1 MLYTHNQKFLPSIQ
15 SDEFLPP
22 VSPWTS
28 LAGIFLV
35 GSVGAG
41 ISLSSWVKYNITVK
55 APASVRPTG
64 EIRLAQPKIEG
75 TIKRIL
81 VKENQ
86 VVKRGDVIAYLD
98 DEYIQIKKSQLQEN
112 IQQGKLQIV
121 QIDAQISSL
130 HNQIAAEHRV
140 IERTVASAQSDLLRN
155 QREYQERQINTLS
168 ELQAAEAN
176 LQKNHADLQ
185 KAQADLDF
193 AKLDRDRYQQLSE
206 IGAIGRRE
214 FEQKKLLV
222 DQTTAIVAAQKK
234 AVDIAQTKVQS
245 AKAAVNPSNA
255 TVEIA
260 QERIAQETARGEA
273 SIALLNKEKQALIQR
288 RVEIQTQLIQAQ
300 KELQQVV
307 NQLQDTVIRATS
319 NGIILKLNLRNP
331 GQVVRA
337 SDAIAEIAPNN
348 TPLVIKAMI
357 PTQDIKNVAVGQQV
371 QLRVEACPY
380 PDYGTLKGV
389 VNAVSPD
396 VIVSKSNSTTSATSS
411 SSTPATSYF
420 EATIQPET
428 FVFGD
433 EKHQCHI
440 QSGMDAKADIISKQ
454 ETALQFMLRKARLIT
469 DL

>member
-1 MLYTHNQKFLPSIQ
+1 MLYTHNQKILPSIQ

-28 LAGIFLV
+28 LAGIFLIS
-35 GSVGAG
+35 SVGAG
-41 ISLSSWVKYNITVK
+41 ISLSSWVKYNVTIK
-55 APASVRPTG
+55 ASASVRPTG

-75 TIKRIL
+75 TVKRIL

-86 VVKRGDVIAYLD
+86 VVKRGEIIAYLE
-98 DEYIQIKKSQLQEN
+98 DEQIQIKKSQLQGN
-112 IQQGKLQIV
+112 IQQLRLQIG
-121 QIDAQISSL
+121 QIDAQIGNL
-130 HNQIAAEHRV
+130 DNQIQAEHRV

-155 QREYQERQINTLS
+155 QRDYQDRQITTLS

-176 LQKNHADLQ
+176 LQKNYADLQ
-185 KAQADLDF
+185 KAEADLNF
-193 AKLDRDRYQQLSE
+193 AKLDRDRYEQLSE

-222 DQTTAIVAAQKK
+222 EQTTAILEAQKK
-234 AVDIAQTKVQS
+234 AVDIAKTKIQS
-245 AKAAVNPSNA
+245 AKAAINPSNA

-273 SIALLNKEKQALIQR
+273 NIALLNKEKQALIQR
-288 RVEIQTQLIQAQ
+288 RVEIQTQSIQLQ

-307 NQLQDTVIRATS
+307 NQLQDTAIRATS
-319 NGIILKLNLRNP
+319 DGIILKLNLRNP

-337 SDAIAEIAPNN
+337 SDAVAEIAPNN

-357 PTQDIKNVAVGQQV
+357 STQDIKNVAVGQEV
-371 QLRVEACPY
+371 QLRVDACPY

-389 VNAVSPD
+389 VHAVSPD
-396 VIVSKSNSTTSATSS
+396 VIVSQNNTGSATTTSPS
-411 SSTPATSYF
+411 PGVSYF
-420 EATIQPET
+420 EATIQPES
-428 FVFGD
+428 FVFGHNN
-433 EKHQCHI
+433 HQCHI

>member
-1 MLYTHNQKFLPSIQ
+1 MLYTHNQKILPSVQ

-22 VSPWTS
+22 VSVWTS
-28 LAGIFLV
+28 LTGIFLV

-41 ISLSSWVKYNITVK
+41 LTLSSWIKYNVTVK

-81 VKENQ
+81 VAENQ
-86 VVKRGDVIAYLD
+86 VVKQGDVIAYLD
-98 DEYIQIKKSQLQEN
+98 DEQIQIKKSQLQEN
-112 IQQGKLQIV
+112 IQQNKLQII
-121 QIDAQISSL
+121 QIDAQIRSL
-130 HNQIAAEHRV
+130 DSQIEAEGRV
-140 IERTVASAQSDLLRN
+140 SQGTVASAQSDLLRN
-155 QREYQERQINTLS
+155 QREYQERQITTLS

-176 LQKNHADLQ
+176 LQKSYADLQ

-193 AKLDRDRYQQLSE
+193 AKLDRDRYQQLSD
-206 IGAIGRRE
+206 IGAVGRRE

-222 DQTTAIVAAQKK
+222 DQTTANLEAVKK
-234 AVDIAQTKVQS
+234 AVDIAKTKVQS
-245 AKAAVNPSNA
+245 AKVAVNPTNA

-260 QERIAQETARGEA
+260 QKRIAQETARGEA
-273 SIALLNKEKQALIQR
+273 NIATLNKEKQALIQR
-288 RVEIQTQLIQAQ
+288 RVEIQTQLIQSQ
-300 KELQQVV
+300 TDLEQVV

-319 NGIILKLNLRNP
+319 DGIILKLNLRNP

-348 TPLVIKAMI
+348 TPVVIKAMI
-357 PTQDIKNVAVGQQV
+357 SPQDIKNVAVGQEV
-371 QLRVEACPY
+371 QLRIDACPY

-389 VNAVSPD
+389 VKAISPD
-396 VIVSKSNSTTSATSS
+396 VITSQNNSNGSVTSS
-411 SSTPATSYF
+411 SQNPAMSYF
-420 EATIQPET
+420 EATIQPES
-428 FVFGD
+428 FVFGHNN
-433 EKHQCHI
+433 HQCHI

>member
-1 MLYTHNQKFLPSIQ
+1 MLYTYNEKILPSVQ

-41 ISLSSWVKYNITVK
+41 LTLSSWIKYNVTVK

-81 VKENQ
+81 VAENE
-86 VVKRGDVIAYLD
+86 VVKHGDVIAYLD
-98 DEYIQIKKSQLQEN
+98 DEQIQIKKSQLQEN
-112 IQQGKLQIV
+112 IQQSKLQIV
-121 QIDAQISSL
+121 QIDAQIRILDS
-130 HNQIAAEHRV
+130 QIQAEQKV
-140 IERTVASAQSDLLRN
+140 IDLTVSAAQSDLLRN
-155 QREYQERQINTLS
+155 KREYQERQITTLS

-176 LQKNHADLQ
+176 LQKSYADLQ
-185 KAQADLDF
+185 KAQADLEF
-193 AKLDRDRYQQLSE
+193 SKLDRDRYQQLSE
-206 IGAIGRRE
+206 IGAVSRRE
-214 FEQKKLLV
+214 FDQRKLQVEQT
-222 DQTTAIVAAQKK
+222 QAILESQKK
-234 AVDIAQTKVQS
+234 AVDIAKTKVQS
-245 AKAAVNPSNA
+245 AKATVNPTNA

-273 SIALLNKEKQALIQR
+273 SIAILNKEKQALIQR
-288 RVEIQTQLIQAQ
+288 RVEIQTQLIQSQ
-300 KELQQVV
+300 KDLQQVV

-319 NGIILKLNLRNP
+319 DGIILKLNLRNP

-348 TPLVIKAMI
+348 TPVVIKAI
-357 PTQDIKNVAVGQQV
+357 ISTQDIKTVAVGQQV
-371 QLRVEACPY
+371 QLRVDACPY

-389 VNAVSPD
+389 VKAVSPD
-396 VIVSKSNSTTSATSS
+396 VITSQSNSTGSVTATSK
-411 SSTPATSYF
+411 TPAISYF
-420 EATIQPET
+420 EATIQPER
-428 FVFGD
+428 FVFGHD
-433 EKHQCHI
+433 NHQCHI
-440 QSGMDAKADIISKQ
+440 HSGMDAKADIVSKQ

>member
-1 MLYTHNQKFLPSIQ
+1 MLYTHNQKILPSIQ
-15 SDEFLPP
+15 TDEFLPP
-22 VSPWTS
+22 ISPWTS

-41 ISLSSWVKYNITVK
+41 ISLSSWIKYNVTVK

-64 EIRLAQPKIEG
+64 EIRLAQPKTEG
-75 TIKRIL
+75 TIKSIL

-98 DEYIQIKKSQLQEN
+98 DEDIQIKKSQLQGN
-112 IQQGKLQIV
+112 IQQGRLQII
-121 QIDAQISSL
+121 QIDAQIRNL
-130 HNQIAAEHRV
+130 DNQIQAEHRV

-155 QREYQERQINTLS
+155 QRDYQERQITTLS
-168 ELQAAEAN
+168 EFQAAEAN
-176 LQKNHADLQ
+176 LQKSYTDLQ

-193 AKLDRDRYQQLSE
+193 AKLDRDRYQQLAE
-206 IGAIGRRE
+206 IGAVGRRE
-214 FEQKKLLV
+214 FEQKKLVV
-222 DQTTAIVAAQKK
+222 DQTTAILESEKK
-234 AVDIAQTKVQS
+234 AVDIAKTKVQS
-245 AKAAVNPSNA
+245 AKAAINPSNA
-255 TVEIA
+255 TVAMA

-273 SIALLNKEKQALIQR
+273 SIATLNKEKQALIQR
-288 RVEIQTQLIQAQ
+288 RVEIQTQIIQSQ
-300 KELQQVV
+300 KDLQQVI
-307 NQLQDTVIRATS
+307 NQLQDTIIRSTS
-319 NGIILKLNLRNP
+319 DGTILKLNLRNP

-357 PTQDIKNVAVGQQV
+357 PTQDIKNVAVGQEV
-371 QLRVEACPY
+371 QLRVDSCPY

-396 VIVSKSNSTTSATSS
+396 VITSQNNSTGSATSS
-411 SSTPATSYF
+411 APTPAASYF
-420 EATIQPET
+420 EATIQPER
-428 FVFGD
+428 FVFGH
-433 EKHQCHI
+433 ENHRCRI
-440 QSGMDAKADIISKQ
+440 QSGMDATADIISKQ

>member
-1 MLYTHNQKFLPSIQ
+1 MPN
-15 SDEFLPP
+15 
-22 VSPWTS
+22 
-28 LAGIFLV
+28 
-35 GSVGAG
+35 
-41 ISLSSWVKYNITVK
+41 
-55 APASVRPTG
+55 
-64 EIRLAQPKIEG
+64 
-75 TIKRIL
+75 
-81 VKENQ
+81 
-86 VVKRGDVIAYLD
+86 
-98 DEYIQIKKSQLQEN
+98 
-112 IQQGKLQIV
+112 
-121 QIDAQISSL
+121 
-130 HNQIAAEHRV
+130 
-140 IERTVASAQSDLLRN
+140 
-155 QREYQERQINTLS
+155 
-168 ELQAAEAN
+168 
-176 LQKNHADLQ
+176 ADLQ

-193 AKLDRDRYQQLSE
+193 ANLDRDRYEQLSE

-222 DQTTAIVAAQKK
+222 EQTTALLEAQKK
-234 AVDIAQTKVQS
+234 AVDIAKTQVQS
-245 AKAAVNPSNA
+245 AKVAVNPSNA

-288 RVEIQTQLIQAQ
+288 RIEIQTQLIQAQ

-319 NGIILKLNLRNP
+319 NGIILKLNLRNT

-357 PTQDIKNVAVGQQV
+357 PTQDIKNVAVGQEV

-389 VNAVSPD
+389 VHAVSPD
-396 VIVSKSNSTTSATSS
+396 VIASKSNSTTSATSS
-411 SSTPATSYF
+411 SPTPAASYF

-428 FVFGD
+428 FVFGH
-433 EKHQCHI
+433 ENHQCHI

>member
-1 MLYTHNQKFLPSIQ
+1 MLYTHNQKILPSIQ
-15 SDEFLPP
+15 SNEFLPP
-22 VSPWTS
+22 ISPWTS

-41 ISLSSWVKYNITVK
+41 ISLSSWVKYNVTVK

-86 VVKRGDVIAYLD
+86 VVKQGDVIAYLD
-98 DEYIQIKKSQLQEN
+98 DEQIQIKKSQLQEN
-112 IQQGKLQIV
+112 IQQNKLQIV
-121 QIDAQISSL
+121 QIDAQVKNLDS
-130 HNQIAAEHRV
+130 QIQAEHRV
-140 IERTVASAQSDLLRN
+140 IQRTVASAQSDLLRN
-155 QREYQERQINTLS
+155 QRDYQERQIKTLS

-176 LQKNHADLQ
+176 LQKSYADLQ

-193 AKLDRDRYQQLSE
+193 ANLDRDRYQQLSE

-222 DQTTAIVAAQKK
+222 EQTTAILEAQKK
-234 AVDIAQTKVQS
+234 AVDIAKTQVQS
-245 AKAAVNPSNA
+245 AKVAVNPSNA

-273 SIALLNKEKQALIQR
+273 SIALLSKEKQALIQR
-288 RVEIQTQLIQAQ
+288 RIEIQTQLIQSQ

-357 PTQDIKNVAVGQQV
+357 STQDIKNVAVGQEV

-396 VIVSKSNSTTSATSS
+396 VIAAQNTTGTTTSS
-411 SSTPATSYF
+411 SPTPAASYF

-428 FVFGD
+428 FVFGH
-433 EKHQCHI
+433 ENHQCHI

>member
-1 MLYTHNQKFLPSIQ
+1 MLYTHNQKILPSIQ

-22 VSPWTS
+22 ISPWTS

-41 ISLSSWVKYNITVK
+41 ISLSSWVKYNVTVK

-64 EIRLAQPKIEG
+64 EIRLAQPKMEG

-86 VVKRGDVIAYLD
+86 VVKQGDVIAYLD
-98 DEYIQIKKSQLQEN
+98 DEQIQIKKSQLQEN
-112 IQQGKLQIV
+112 IQQSKLQVV
-121 QIDAQISSL
+121 QIDAQISNLDS
-130 HNQIAAEHRV
+130 QIEAENRV

-155 QREYQERQINTLS
+155 QREYQERQITTLS

-176 LQKNHADLQ
+176 LQKSYADLQ

-193 AKLDRDRYQQLSE
+193 AKLDRDRYEQLSQ

-222 DQTTAIVAAQKK
+222 EQTTAILQAQIK
-234 AVDIAQTKVQS
+234 AVDIAKTQVQS
-245 AKAAVNPSNA
+245 AKVAVNPSNA

-260 QERIAQETARGEA
+260 KERIAQETARGEA
-273 SIALLNKEKQALIQR
+273 NIALLKKEKQALIQR
-288 RVEIQTQLIQAQ
+288 RVEIQTQLIQAH

-319 NGIILKLNLRNP
+319 NGSILKLNLRNP

-348 TPLVIKAMI
+348 TPLIIKAMI
-357 PTQDIKNVAVGQQV
+357 STQDIKNVAVGQEV

-389 VNAVSPD
+389 VHAVSPD
-396 VIVSKSNSTTSATSS
+396 VIVSQSKNKDSATSN
-411 SSTPATSYF
+411 SSTPAASYF
-420 EATIQPET
+420 EATIQPEN
-428 FVFGD
+428 FVFGH
-433 EKHQCHI
+433 ENHQCHI